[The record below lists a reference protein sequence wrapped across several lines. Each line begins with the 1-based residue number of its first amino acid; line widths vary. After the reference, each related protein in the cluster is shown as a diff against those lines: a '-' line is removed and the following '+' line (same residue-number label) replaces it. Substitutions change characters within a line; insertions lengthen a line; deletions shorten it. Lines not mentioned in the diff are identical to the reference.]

1 MLCCV
6 GVGGVVFVV
15 VYVVYYY
22 IKIIT
27 ILLCRN
33 MIVLTTNQIEDCFDT
48 EGTKRNI
55 K

>member
-1 MLCCV
+1 MCCV
-6 GVGGVVFVV
+6 VLGLGCCLLLFMLFTN
-15 VYVVYYY
+15 